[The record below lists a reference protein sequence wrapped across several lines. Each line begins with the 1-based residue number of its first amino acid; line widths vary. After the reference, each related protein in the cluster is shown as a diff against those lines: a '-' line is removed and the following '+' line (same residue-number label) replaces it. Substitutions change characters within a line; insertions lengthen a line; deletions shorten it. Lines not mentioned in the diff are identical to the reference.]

1 MQISAKRPGVER
13 PGTVSWG
20 SDSMHSMQPDAISR
34 LTRFFTQL
42 ISETSGLSLEDTL
55 DLAEQSPQLD
65 EDAGLG
71 HLVRDFHALLGS
83 FHIGRAADG
92 GTRPS
97 IETLLEHPVSLALAG
112 FFRAFPI
119 PFRDDH
125 IHLSGSLDAGFIYPK
140 LAPLLEGP
148 HRKLYESKI
157 SEVYGPQSLPIRSA
171 KDVDRLIRLGENDR
185 FDRYL
190 KILYLPKLILTS
202 REAHRDAAYHMAS
215 RLYRTSNVGSLR
227 LKFTLFRET
236 TDSSEQI
243 PGISDLTPADVLLGL
258 SEGFRAFQSEV
269 PQFRFVLSPSFRKEA
284 GFYDATRYPSKRAS
298 FDDQVGQ
305 IVSLIKQYPELR
317 DVVTEVDTVGNE
329 RGFYRKAH
337 FQEMRVGMRKLQ
349 AYGFRT
355 RSHHGE
361 TWNTLRQGVQAV
373 DNAMNI
379 WHVDAIEHGLSL
391 GINPNFYFHSML
403 QRVLRSNRRSEALKA
418 GTHEHLE
425 LMDMDWSGRED
436 ICEKLM
442 KGRPLTEGEATLA
455 TKTKFHHARE
465 IEHYQHDVLN
475 RMIDKRL
482 TLVSLPSSNKKLT
495 GALEDYNDHPFSWW
509 EKKGLRLGVG
519 TDNDITL
526 GTSFIREMLILL
538 YTDPLE
544 LKITKLL
551 IVTTGES
558 RRDHLSHLLWQMRKA
573 S

>member
-1 MQISAKRPGVER
+1 MPFMD
-13 PGTVSWG
+13 
-20 SDSMHSMQPDAISR
+20 SDATAR

-42 ISETSGLSLEDTL
+42 ISETSGLALDDTL
-55 DLAEQSPQLD
+55 ALAEQAP
-65 EDAGLG
+65 
-71 HLVRDFHALLGS
+71 HC
-83 FHIGRAADG
+83 AADDELLSLIREFRERLG
-92 GTRPS
+92 LFRLNDMP
-97 IETLLEHPVSLALAG
+97 IEALFAHPVSHALFA

-119 PFRDDH
+119 PFHDEH
-125 IHLSGSLDAGFIYPK
+125 IHLTGSLGADFVFPR
-140 LAPLLEGP
+140 LERLLSGP
-148 HRKLYESKI
+148 DRELYEKKI
-157 SEVYGPQSLPIRSA
+157 TDVYGEGALPIKSA
-171 KDVDRLIRLGENDR
+171 ADVERLIRLAEGDR

-215 RLYRTSNVGSLR
+215 RLYRTANVGALR

-236 TDSSEQI
+236 TDPSEQI
-243 PGISDLTPADVLLGL
+243 PGIAELTPEDVLLGL
-258 SEGFRAFQSEV
+258 YEGFRAFQTEMPS
-269 PQFRFVLSPSFRKEA
+269 FRFILSPSFRKEA

-298 FDDQVGQ
+298 FDDQVRQ
-305 IVSLIKQYPELR
+305 IVELLKQHPELR

-329 RGFYRKAH
+329 RGFYRKVH
-337 FQEMRVGMRKLQ
+337 FQEMRVGMRKLH
-349 AYGFRT
+349 AYGLRT

-361 TWNTLRQGVQAV
+361 TWDTLRQGVQAV

-391 GINPNFYFHSML
+391 GINPNFYFHSLL
-403 QRVLRSNRRSEALKA
+403 QRVLHANARGEAIVPA
-418 GTHEHLE
+418 TREHAE
-425 LMDMDWSGRED
+425 LTDMDWSNRED
-436 ICEKLM
+436 ILRKLL
-442 KGRPLTEGEATLA
+442 GGETLSAHEVTLA

-495 GALEDYNDHPFSWW
+495 GTLADYKDHPFSWW

-526 GTSFIREMLILL
+526 GTNFIREMLILL

-551 IVTTGES
+551 IVTTGET
-558 RRDHLSHLLWQMRKA
+558 RRSHLSHLLWQMRKA
-573 S
+573 A

>member
-1 MQISAKRPGVER
+1 MHPD
-13 PGTVSWG
+13 TV
-20 SDSMHSMQPDAISR
+20 PR
-34 LTRFFTQL
+34 LTRLFTQL

-55 DLAEQSPQLD
+55 ALAEQSPTL
-65 EDAGLG
+65 ESDAGLRG
-71 HLVRDFHALLGS
+71 LVIDFHDRVGQFRLNSIRIEPLL
-83 FHIGRAADG
+83 D
-92 GTRPS
+92 
-97 IETLLEHPVSLALAG
+97 HPVALALAA

-119 PFRDDH
+119 PFRDEH
-125 IHLSGSLDAGFIYPK
+125 IHLTGSLDAEFVWPR
-140 LAPLLEGP
+140 LAALLEGP
-148 HRKLYESKI
+148 QRALYERKI
-157 SEVYGPQSLPIRSA
+157 REVYGDEALPIRGA
-171 KDVDRLIRLGENDR
+171 GDVDRLIRLRDDDR

-215 RLYRTSNVGSLR
+215 RLYRTANVGALR

-236 TDSSEQI
+236 TDPTEQI
-243 PGISDLTPADVLLGL
+243 PGLAELTAEDALLGL
-258 SEGFRAFQSEV
+258 YEGFRAFQSEV
-269 PQFRFVLSPSFRKEA
+269 PRFQFILSPSFRKEP
-284 GFYDATRYPSKRAS
+284 GFYDSAKYPSKRAS
-298 FDDQVGQ
+298 FDDQVRQ
-305 IVSLIKQYPELR
+305 IVELLKKHPELR

-361 TWNTLRQGVQAV
+361 TWNTLRQGIQAV

-379 WHVDAIEHGLSL
+379 WYVDAIEHGLSL
-391 GINPNFYFHSML
+391 GINPNFYFHSLL
-403 QRVLRSNRRSEALKA
+403 QRVLRANRTAEDLGSRERA
-418 GTHEHLE
+418 E
-425 LMDMDWSGRED
+425 LLDMDWSGREEIRD
-436 ICEKLM
+436 KLLR
-442 KGRPLTEGEATLA
+442 GEALSEGEATLA

-465 IEHYQHDVLN
+465 MEHYQHDVLN

-495 GALEDYNDHPFSWW
+495 DALADYNDHPFSWW

-538 YTDPLE
+538 LTDPLE

-558 RRDHLSHLLWQMRKA
+558 RRAHISHLLWEMRKA
-573 S
+573 L

>member
-1 MQISAKRPGVER
+1 MPFMD
-13 PGTVSWG
+13 
-20 SDSMHSMQPDAISR
+20 SDATAR

-42 ISETSGLSLEDTL
+42 ISETSGLALDDTL
-55 DLAEQSPQLD
+55 ALAEQAPHCAEDD
-65 EDAGLG
+65 ELLSLIREFRARLG
-71 HLVRDFHALLGS
+71 RFRLNE
-83 FHIGRAADG
+83 
-92 GTRPS
+92 TS
-97 IETLLEHPVSLALAG
+97 IEPLFEHPVSHALFA

-119 PFRDDH
+119 PFHDDH
-125 IHLSGSLDAGFIYPK
+125 IHLTGSLGADFVFPR
-140 LAPLLEGP
+140 LERLLNGP
-148 HRKLYESKI
+148 DRELYAKKI
-157 SEVYGPQSLPIRSA
+157 TDVYGANALPIKSA
-171 KDVDRLIRLGENDR
+171 ADVERLIRLAEGDR

-215 RLYRTSNVGSLR
+215 RLYRTANVGALR

-236 TDSSEQI
+236 TDPSEQI
-243 PGISDLTPADVLLGL
+243 PGISELTPEDVLLGL
-258 SEGFRAFQSEV
+258 YEGFRAFQTEMPS
-269 PQFRFVLSPSFRKEA
+269 FRFILSPSFRKEA

-298 FDDQVGQ
+298 FDDQVRQ
-305 IVSLIKQYPELR
+305 IVELLKQHPELR

-329 RGFYRKAH
+329 RGFYRKVH
-337 FQEMRVGMRKLQ
+337 FQEMRVGMRKLH
-349 AYGFRT
+349 AYGLRT

-361 TWNTLRQGVQAV
+361 TWDTLRQGVQAV

-391 GINPNFYFHSML
+391 GINPNFYFHSLL
-403 QRVLRSNRRSEALKA
+403 QRVLHSNARGEAIA
-418 GTHEHLE
+418 PATREHAE
-425 LMDMDWSGRED
+425 LSDMDWSNRED
-436 ICEKLM
+436 ILRKLLDGEKLSAH
-442 KGRPLTEGEATLA
+442 EITLA

-495 GALEDYNDHPFSWW
+495 GTLADYKDHPFSWW

-526 GTSFIREMLILL
+526 GTNFIREMLILL

-558 RRDHLSHLLWQMRKA
+558 RRSHLSHLLWQMRKA
-573 S
+573 A